1 MAREVIYMTEDQ
13 AIDRIADML
22 VELEALK
29 IKRDELNKRIR
40 DKRKEINLIASALGN
55 VSVKD
60 FI

>member
-1 MAREVIYMTEDQ
+1 MAQVIYMTENQ

-40 DKRKEINLIASALGN
+40 DKRKEINLLASALDN
-55 VSVKD
+55 MNTED
-60 FI
+60 FM

>member
-1 MAREVIYMTEDQ
+1 MTREVIYMTEDQ

-40 DKRKEINLIASALGN
+40 DKRKEINLIASALEN
-55 VSVKD
+55 VNAKD
-60 FI
+60 FM

>member
-1 MAREVIYMTEDQ
+1 MTEDQ

-40 DKRKEINLIASALGN
+40 DKRKEINLIASALN
-55 VSVKD
+55 NMNTED
-60 FI
+60 FM